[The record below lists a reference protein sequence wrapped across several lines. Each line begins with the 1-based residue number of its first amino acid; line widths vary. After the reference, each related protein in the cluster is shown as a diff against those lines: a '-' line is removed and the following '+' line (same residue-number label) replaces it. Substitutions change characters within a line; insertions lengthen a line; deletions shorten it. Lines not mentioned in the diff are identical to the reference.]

1 MKRVY
6 RGMAISRYWRLRLK
20 PWQLR
25 VWITVALILKW
36 AGCTQFRDQ
45 PLAGIYRPRINASP
59 RASANTPPGYIYDA
73 NIAPT
78 ARKLFHHLVEDSLQ
92 WDSCWMDG
100 KPRVLFRIVCLCV
113 SFPFF
118 FFFLVIVRVI
128 ESVDLQLGRRKREAS
143 FDAVWECLIV
153 FEQEF
158 QVVTSEQIVVVSFDT
173 VIDVIVTGGEWWV
186 WKFDEVCELGVNLSK
201 KKKKSGGSRSNW
213 NNFAD

>member
-118 FFFLVIVRVI
+118 FFFFSNRTSDWKCWFAAWKAKTRGFFWCRLRMFDRVWTRVSSRHERANRGGKFWYSYRCNCNRWWMVSLKVWRGLWTRILV
-128 ESVDLQLGRRKREAS
+128 
-143 FDAVWECLIV
+143 
-153 FEQEF
+153 
-158 QVVTSEQIVVVSFDT
+158 
-173 VIDVIVTGGEWWV
+173 
-186 WKFDEVCELGVNLSK
+186 K